1 MGQPMNY
8 NRPGPQNSIIIPM
21 YFFRKVFFAL
31 PAALSLPFFMI
42 AQEEDKNVV
51 IENKVQSFSFNKIK
65 GDNPIEIQEQYTK
78 LYRCNDVRTEVMV
91 LEMYDENEVIE
102 DVEPRVDDKKAKWIT
117 PSYEYYSVENVFY
130 SDAKVCYFKLPLE
143 KKGSHSSV
151 SFTKTYK
158 DPRYFTTVYFNEIYS
173 TENKTVTFTIP
184 RWMKVE
190 IKEYNLDGYDIKKS
204 TSYNTK
210 TDADIITY
218 TVKNLPA
225 LRDEPA
231 APGASFIYPHLLVM
245 CKEAEING
253 SKLVFFNTVAD
264 QYKWYRQLVR
274 DIGDDKTAL
283 EQKAKE
289 LTTGIS
295 NDKEKIK
302 TVFNWVQHN
311 IRYIAF
317 EDGIAGFKPAKAS
330 SVLSKKYGDCKGMAN
345 LTRSLLQALGY
356 DARLCWI
363 GTNHIAYDYS
373 TPSMAVDNHMIC
385 ALLFQGKKYFL
396 DATETNI
403 GFDEYA
409 ERIQGRQVLIENGD
423 SYALDRVP
431 LVTPEQNT
439 QTEKAV
445 LSFDGTTNLKGSV
458 NISYKG
464 ESRSDLLSRIENIK
478 KDNLQNAL
486 TDYLAESNS
495 HYNISDLNTGKL
507 LGTDSV
513 LTINYHVIYK
523 DAASSFGNEIYLE
536 ADFRKE
542 MDGFFIDSVKRK
554 FDLMLPFRMNLVT
567 ETSFTLPAGYKVKQL
582 PANKEWKHPNMHVA
596 ITYNQKGNKIE
607 YKKQILIPDVL
618 LKKKSFSDWNR
629 MIRELGNQYREQ
641 IIFEK
646 Q

>member
-1 MGQPMNY
+1 M
-8 NRPGPQNSIIIPM
+8 SLL
-21 YFFRKVFFAL
+21 RKHFVIL
-31 PAALSLPFFMI
+31 LAAAISLPFFTI

-51 IENKVQSFSFNKIK
+51 IESKVQLFSFNKSK
-65 GDNPIEIQEQYTK
+65 GDNPVEIQELYTE
-78 LYRCNDVRTEVMV
+78 LYRCNDVRTDIMFS
-91 LEMYDENEVIE
+91 EMYNENEVIA

-117 PSYEYYSVENVFY
+117 PAYEYYSVESIFY
-130 SDAKVCYFKLPLE
+130 SDAKVCYFRLPLE

-151 SFTKTYK
+151 TLRKIYK
-158 DPRYFTTVYFNEIYS
+158 DPRYFTTIYFNENYI
-173 TENKTVTFTIP
+173 TENKTVAFAIP

-204 TSYNTK
+204 TSYDAK
-210 TDADIITY
+210 ADADVITY
-218 TVKNLPA
+218 TIKNMPA
-225 LRDEPA
+225 LKHEPA
-231 APGASFIYPHLLVM
+231 APGGSYIYPHLLVM
-245 CKEAEING
+245 CKQAEING
-253 SKLVFFNTVAD
+253 SKVVFFNTVAD
-264 QYKWYRQLVR
+264 QYQWYRQLVR
-274 DIGDDKTAL
+274 DIADDKTAL

-289 LTTGIS
+289 LITGIS

-330 SVLSKKYGDCKGMAN
+330 LVLSKKYGDCKGMAN
-345 LTRSLLQALGY
+345 LTRMLLQSLGF

-385 ALLFQGKKYFL
+385 ALFFQGKKYFL

-423 SYALDRVP
+423 SYLLERVP
-431 LVTPEQNT
+431 SVTPEQNI

-445 LSFDGTTNLKGSV
+445 LSFDGTSNLKGSV

-464 ESRSDLLSRIENIK
+464 ESRSDLLSRIETIK

-495 HYNISDLNTGKL
+495 NYNISDLNTSKL
-507 LGTDSV
+507 LGTDSI
-513 LTINYHVIYK
+513 LTISYK
-523 DAASSFGNEIYLE
+523 MAHKGAASSFGNEIYLE

-542 MDGFFIDSVKRK
+542 MDGFTIDSVKRK
-554 FDLMLPFRMNLVT
+554 FDVMLPFKMNIVT
-567 ETSFTLPAGYKVKQL
+567 ENSIAIPAGYKVKQL
-582 PANKEWKHPNMHVA
+582 PANKEWKHPNMHVT
-596 ITYNQKGNKIE
+596 ITYGQKGNKIE
-607 YKKQILIPDVL
+607 YKKQIRISDVI
-618 LKKKSFSDWNR
+618 LKKKTFTDWNR
-629 MIRELGNQYREQ
+629 MIRELGSQYREQ
-641 IIFEK
+641 IVFEK